1 MDHQPQA
8 NTGFM
13 IGNHPGAF

>member
-1 MDHQPQA
+1 MDHQLQA

>member
-1 MDHQPQA
+1 
-8 NTGFM
+8 M